1 MVLIIFVLL
10 MELAKMMLDQGK
22 GSITIIENELH
33 IKSIHIKWVKKL

>member
-22 GSITIIENELH
+22 GSITIIENALH